1 MSAASHSKGSIS
13 SEGDASVPSP
23 GEGSRIRELPPER
36 VFAALDTSPAGLTSA
51 EAASRQRAHGKNLL
65 RAAKRTPPVI
75 AFLSNFTHLMAILLW
90 AAGIIAFLAG
100 LPQLGVAVWLV
111 NVINGCFSFW
121 QEHQADKATEALRRM
136 LPSYVS
142 VVRDGTEAKI
152 LAEDLVPGDV
162 MVLAEGDKVPA
173 DGRVV
178 AASDLRVNQSTL
190 TGESNPVRKTAD
202 AVLERD
208 LTEAETPNLVFAGT
222 SVSEGNGR
230 VVVTRIGMET
240 AFGKIAD
247 LTQSMDVAESPLQRQ
262 LDRLTKQVTIFALC
276 MGCLFFALDALFVHS
291 PVAEAFIF
299 SLGMVVAFI
308 PEGLLP
314 TVTLSLAMAVQR
326 MSKRNALVKRL
337 SSVEALGST
346 SVICTDKTGTLTQ
359 NEMTVNHLWTA
370 GREYE
375 VTGVGY
381 APKGQVLATGASDAF
396 EAADDEDLRLL
407 VAAGALCSNA
417 RLLEPDTEGGR
428 YTVLGDPTEACLLVS
443 ARKAG
448 IDPAEQERAW
458 PRVRELPFESR
469 RKRMSTIHQLSEP
482 IDGAWRVAFVKGA
495 PNEVVRLST
504 SVRVN
509 GEVVPLDDATRTR
522 IMAANDDYA
531 AEGLRVL
538 AVAYRPLRAD
548 DPSIPS
554 ALSDYTPDAIEDR
567 LTFVGL
573 EVMQDPPRPEVA
585 DAVAEC
591 RRAGIRVVMITGDY
605 GLTAVSIA
613 RKIGI
618 VTGAHP
624 RVFSGTELA
633 ETSDEEL
640 REALKGEV
648 VFARMAPEQKLRV
661 VENLQAMGEIVAVTG
676 DGVND
681 SLALKRADIGVAMG
695 ITGTDVAKEAA
706 DMILT
711 DDNFASIV
719 HAVEEGRAVY
729 ANIRKFLLYILN
741 SNVPEAVPSA
751 IFLLS
756 GGAVPLPLTTMQ
768 ILTIDLGTDM
778 LPALGLGTEPP
789 ERGVMDKPPR
799 DPHEPLLNARLMRKA
814 FLWYGIMGSVA
825 SVGAYL
831 FTQWMAGWRPGLE
844 MFGVG
849 ADLDPVYVR
858 ATTMALAA
866 IVFAQI
872 GQAWNCRTERASAL
886 SVGLFSNSQVNRG
899 IVFEIVLIVAVT
911 LLPPLQQVFHTSP
924 LALED
929 YAFLVALPPLILAVE
944 EARKAVCHRL
954 TARGDG
960 GRGEGRARGGA
971 AAPGEPAGCGKP
983 ATRHDLATRYE
994 PAARREPAARHD
1006 LATRHESARS
1016 DARKGRDS

>member
-1 MSAASHSKGSIS
+1 MGTIPVGGHDDSVERGMRERDAAVERGTADEGVADGTAAIRTLPA
-13 SEGDASVPSP
+13 SE
-23 GEGSRIRELPPER
+23 
-36 VFAALDTSPAGLTSA
+36 VFSALDTSQAGLTSA
-51 EAASRQRAHGKNLL
+51 EAEKRQRAHGKNLL
-65 RAAKRTPPVI
+65 REGKKKSPLV

-90 AAGIIAFLAG
+90 VAGTIAFVAG
-100 LPQLGVAVWLV
+100 LPQLGVSVWLV
-111 NVINGCFSFW
+111 NLINGSFSFW
-121 QEHQADKATEALRRM
+121 QEHQADQATEALRKM
-136 LPSYVS
+136 LPSYAS
-142 VVRDGTEAKI
+142 VIRDGAEAKI

-162 MVLAEGDKVPA
+162 MLLSEGDKISA

-178 AASDLRVNQSTL
+178 AASDLQVNQSTL
-190 TGESNPVRKTAD
+190 TGESNPVRKVAD
-202 AVLERD
+202 AVLEEGLSD
-208 LTEAETPNLVFAGT
+208 AETPNLVFAGT

-230 VVVTRIGMET
+230 VVVTRIGMDTE
-240 AFGKIAD
+240 FGRIAD
-247 LTQSMDVAESPLQRQ
+247 LTQNMDDAKSPLQRS
-262 LDRLTKQVTIFALC
+262 LDRLTKQVTVFAMC
-276 MGCLFFALDALFVHS
+276 MGVAFFLLDVLFVRN
-291 PVAEAFIF
+291 PLAEAFIF
-299 SLGMVVAFI
+299 ALGMVVAFI

-314 TVTLSLAMAVQR
+314 TVTLSLAMAVRR
-326 MSKRNALVKRL
+326 MSKRNALVKKL

-370 GREYE
+370 SREYE

-381 APKGQVLATGASDAF
+381 APKGQVLAAGTTDAY
-396 EAADDEDLRLL
+396 EAADDDDLKLL
-407 VAAGALCSNA
+407 VAGGALCSNA
-417 RLLEPDTEGGR
+417 RLLEPELAGGR

-443 ARKAG
+443 AQKAG
-448 IDPAEQERAW
+448 LDPVEQERLW

-469 RKRMSTIHQLSEP
+469 RKRMTTVHQLARP
-482 IDGAWRVAFVKGA
+482 LDGASRVAFVKGA

-504 SVRVN
+504 RIRVD
-509 GEVVPLDDATRTR
+509 GEVVELDDATRER
-522 IMAANDDYA
+522 IMAANDGYA
-531 AEGLRVL
+531 ADGLRVL
-538 AVAYRPLRAD
+538 AVAYRPLVAGEGGV
-548 DPSIPS
+548 PT
-554 ALSDYTPDAIEDR
+554 ALSAYTPESIERD

-618 VTGAHP
+618 VQGQSP

-640 REALKGEV
+640 REALEGEV

-681 SLALKRADIGVAMG
+681 SPALKRADIGVAMG

-751 IFLLS
+751 VYLLS

-799 DPHEPLLNARLMRKA
+799 DPNEPLLSGKVLRKA

-825 SVGAYL
+825 SLAAYL
-831 FTQWMAGWRPGLE
+831 FAQWMGGWRPGLE

-866 IVFAQI
+866 IVFSQI
-872 GQAWNCRTERASAL
+872 GQVWNCRTEKASAL
-886 SVGLFSNSQVNRG
+886 SVGLFSNPQVNRG
-899 IVFEIVLIVAVT
+899 IVFEIVLLVIITIA
-911 LLPPLQQVFHTSP
+911 PPLQEVFHTSSLVWQDYVF
-924 LALED
+924 LAL
-929 YAFLVALPPLILAVE
+929 LPPVILAVE
-944 EARKAVCHRL
+944 EARKAIVR
-954 TARGDG
+954 RWD
-960 GRGEGRARGGA
+960 
-971 AAPGEPAGCGKP
+971 
-983 ATRHDLATRYE
+983 
-994 PAARREPAARHD
+994 ARRRA
-1006 LATRHESARS
+1006 
-1016 DARKGRDS
+1016 